1 LSSLLLC
8 AQTNSMVNGDS
19 VEVMLKTTPDRF
31 THAEKDTITV
41 RQNSDEIIIGDTIA
55 PQPQGT
61 WVDGWR
67 PDPLRA
73 VWLGAV
79 VPGLGQIYNRSYWK
93 LPIVYGAFMGCAYA
107 IIWNG
112 NMYKDYKQ
120 AYIDILT
127 DDPLSTDPTRSYNAI
142 LPKGYTI
149 EKMGGRASYTET
161 LNSKQNLYR
170 RYRDFGIVGVF
181 AVYALSLIDA
191 FVDAQLFDFDI
202 SSDLSMN
209 VSPQIYNDFMHNQRS
224 AEIHLAFTLK

>member
-1 LSSLLLC
+1 MLF
-8 AQTNSMVNGDS
+8 AQTNEIVNGDS

-31 THAEKDTITV
+31 QQSQKDTLIV
-41 RQNSDEIIIGDTIA
+41 RQNSDEIIIGDTIKPM
-55 PQPQGT
+55 PQAT
-61 WVDGWR
+61 WIDGWR
-67 PDPLRA
+67 PDPIRA
-73 VWLGAV
+73 VWLGAI

-107 IIWNG
+107 IIWNS
-112 NMYKDYKQ
+112 NMYNDYKQ
-120 AYIDILT
+120 AYIDILN
-127 DDPLSTDPTRSYNAI
+127 DEVLSTDPTRSYNAI

-149 EKMGGRASYTET
+149 EMMGGRTTYTET

-202 SSDLSMN
+202 SPDLSMN
-209 VSPQIYNDFMHNQRS
+209 VSPQIYNDFIHQQRT
-224 AEIHLAFTLK
+224 AEVRLAFTLK